1 MIRASSRRL
10 AAALG
15 SEQPVA
21 HWSHKVKRVRE
32 ATKFYDHP
40 QYVMAREKLLNKM
53 WREHLV
59 FKASV
64 YTVVP
69 FFFVAT
75 LFKA

>member
-1 MIRASSRRL
+1 MLRASSRRF

-21 HWSHKVKRVRE
+21 HWSHKVKRVH
-32 ATKFYDHP
+32 APTKFFDHP

-53 WREHLV
+53 WREHLI
-59 FKASV
+59 FKVSV
-64 YTVVP
+64 YTIVP
-69 FFFVAT
+69 FYLVST